1 VSDTPKNRAAV
12 ALGRKGGKVTSER
25 KAAAVRANGRK
36 PKATG
41 GTSDRWPVALRLEPD
56 ERRRAVATAEARGLT
71 VGEWIAGL
79 VRDATR
85 GG

>member
-1 VSDTPKNRAAV
+1 
-12 ALGRKGGKVTSER
+12 
-25 KAAAVRANGRK
+25 
-36 PKATG
+36 
-41 GTSDRWPVALRLEPD
+41 VALRLEPD